1 MAGWVAGAVVGS
13 ALIGAATSSSA
24 ASKQA
29 SAATQA
35 AQMQSDAATKS
46 AQIQSDAA
54 TKAAQIQSDSAAA
67 ATQAQKDA
75 LAQQIALNK
84 PFYDVGVGAVNRLAS
99 QQPYTPEAFNYQADP
114 GYAFRFNEG
123 MKGLNATA
131 AARGGLISGNAL
143 RAATDYGQA
152 SGSQE
157 YQNAYNR
164 YLTNNAQNLQAYNT
178 NTGLQ
183 QNLAG
188 IGQASANNQATAFG
202 NYGNTAGANLIGA
215 ANANAAGI
223 TGAANAGA
231 AGMTGAANAGA
242 AGMTGAA
249 NAGAAGMVG
258 SANALTNGL
267 GTGINYYQNQ
277 NMLNAFNNIN
287 RSSYAGT
294 NQAIN
299 QYGANNV
306 YGPGGAGSYNLSPA
320 MFDVQGGV

>member
-1 MAGWVAGAVVGS
+1 MSGVATAIVGSAVVGGIVAS
-13 ALIGAATSSSA
+13 NA

-29 SAATQA
+29 NAATQA
-35 AQMQSDAATKS
+35 

-54 TKAAQIQSDSAAA
+54 TKAAQLQSDSAAA

-75 LAQQIALNK
+75 LNQQIALNK
-84 PFYDVGVGAVNRLAS
+84 PFYDVGVGAVNKLAS
-99 QQPYTPEAFNYQADP
+99 QQQYTPNAFSYQEDP

-178 NTGLQ
+178 NTAVQ

-202 NYGNTAGANLIGA
+202 NYGTNAGANLIGA

-242 AGMTGAA
+242 AGM
-249 NAGAAGMVG
+249 VG
-258 SANALTNGL
+258 SANALTSGA
-267 GTGINYYQNQ
+267 GTYLNYSQNQ
-277 NMLNAFNNIN
+277 NMLNAFNNRN
-287 RSSYAGT
+287 MSAYA
-294 NQAIN
+294 N
-299 QYGANNV
+299 QYGNNNI
-306 YGPGGAGSYNLSPA
+306 YGGG
-320 MFDVQGGV
+320 GGGTIPSTVDPWIG

>member
-1 MAGWVAGAVVGS
+1 MSGVATAIAGS
-13 ALIGAATSSSA
+13 AIVGGIVASNAAG
-24 ASKQA
+24 KQA
-29 SAATQA
+29 SAARDA
-35 AQMQSDAATKS
+35 AQMQADAATKS
-46 AQIQSDAA
+46 AQIQSESSAA
-54 TKAAQIQSDSAAA
+54 SLAAQ
-67 ATQAQKDA
+67 KEA
-75 LAQQIALNK
+75 LDRQVALNK

-99 QQPYTPEAFNYQADP
+99 QQQYTPNAFSYQEDP

-178 NTGLQ
+178 NTGVQ

-188 IGQASANNQATAFG
+188 IGQASANNQAAAFG
-202 NYGNTAGANLIGA
+202 NYGTNSANIMTGA

-231 AGMTGAANAGA
+231 SGI
-242 AGMTGAA
+242 TGAA

-258 SANALTNGL
+258 SANALTSGA
-267 GTGINYYQNQ
+267 GTYLNYNQNQ
-277 NMLNAFNNIN
+277 NMLNAFNN
-287 RSSYAGT
+287 RSAYANA
-294 NQAIN
+294 NQAMN

-306 YGPGGAGSYNLSPA
+306 YGYGGQGTYNLSPS

>member
-1 MAGWVAGAVVGS
+1 LL
-13 ALIGAATSSSA
+13 ALHITDS
-24 ASKQA
+24 
-29 SAATQA
+29 TVW
-35 AQMQSDAATKS
+35 
-46 AQIQSDAA
+46 IQD
-54 TKAAQIQSDSAAA
+54 D
-67 ATQAQKDA
+67 
-75 LAQQIALNK
+75 
-84 PFYDVGVGAVNRLAS
+84 DVGVGAVNRLAS
-99 QQPYTPEAFNYQADP
+99 QQQYTPNAFSYQEDP

-152 SGSQE
+152 AGSQE

-178 NTGLQ
+178 NTGIQ

-188 IGQASANNQATAFG
+188 IGQASANNQAAAAGAFG
-202 NYGNTAGANLIGA
+202 ANAGANLIGA

-242 AGMTGAA
+242 AGM
-249 NAGAAGMVG
+249 VG
-258 SANALTNGL
+258 SANALTSGL
-267 GTGINYYQNQ
+267 GTGLNYYQNQ
-277 NMLNAFNNIN
+277 NMLNAFNN
-287 RSSYAGT
+287 RSAYTGT

-306 YGPGGAGSYNLSPA
+306 YGGGGTGSYNLSPA